1 MQKGLFLLIM
11 GDAADKHIIAAGQA
25 LRVLGNDLRV
35 SVHNFGDPIME
46 FQPLM
51 QFEKFRMADC
61 RNFGKSSANNSW
73 LKLWD
78 DFNECLKTKNFAM
91 MILLRIA
98 DPIDSGVIQDHEVV
112 QQIKAYAETDFLII
126 DDGLHSSLMESAD
139 LITDVKALK

>member
-1 MQKGLFLLIM
+1 
-11 GDAADKHIIAAGQA
+11 
-25 LRVLGNDLRV
+25 
-35 SVHNFGDPIME
+35 
-46 FQPLM
+46 
-51 QFEKFRMADC
+51 
-61 RNFGKSSANNSW
+61 
-73 LKLWD
+73 
-78 DFNECLKTKNFAM
+78 M